1 MKKILTVFAVII
13 VTAAALSW
21 FAHLVRGKIKNVPMA
36 GGAPEDFVLGV
47 RSSVTYRLTD
57 FLGKRVI
64 VLAFLDNS
72 ANSNKFEQGC
82 AGSLGGLLGNRHDLI
97 WFNIKRENMHAVI
110 KEQTKTLSLMYR
122 APLSDIPGFYG
133 FSTLPSVLVI
143 DRTGTIKLVYSGYSP
158 TIFSDIRDSLPKT
171 AK

>member
-1 MKKILTVFAVII
+1 MKKILTVFIVII

-21 FAHLVRGKIKNVPMA
+21 FAHLVRGKVKNVPMA
-36 GGAPEDFVLGV
+36 GGLPEDFILGV
-47 RSSVTYRLTD
+47 RNSVTYRLND

-72 ANSNKFEQGC
+72 ANSGRFEEGC
-82 AGSLGGLLGNRHDLI
+82 AGSLGGSMGNRHDLI
-97 WFNIKRENMHAVI
+97 WFNIKHENTHAVI

-122 APLSDIPGFYG
+122 TPLSNIPGFYN
-133 FSTLPSVLVI
+133 FSTLPSVLMI
-143 DRTGTIKLVYSGYSP
+143 DKTGTIKLMYSGYSP